1 MLALKKDELDVL
13 LVKISE
19 IEEKFSLMKEMN
31 EDLKNL

>member
-1 MLALKKDELDVL
+1 MLALKKDELDIL